1 MTNPVTNLAV
11 EFEQVSVNLGG
22 IEILNSVTAGVPWQS
37 NTAIIGPN
45 GAGKTTLLLALLN
58 QISFRGCI
66 RFSHPK
72 GLSRKPRIGYVPQ
85 RLHFDRGI
93 PLSVLEFMVM
103 GNQRLPL
110 WIALKKKKKELSREY
125 LNAVHAGHLEG
136 QKIGSLSGGE
146 LKRVLLAL
154 ALQQEPDLLILDE
167 PDAGV
172 DIRGEELCCE
182 LLGALRKQKG
192 FTQLM
197 VSHDLSMVTAHA
209 DHVICLNHT
218 VTGEGSP
225 CQVLVPSILTS
236 TFGLHMGFIDSCFIH
251 REGNSLSHGCK
262 EKNHV

>member
-1 MTNPVTNLAV
+1 MNSDPDMAV
-11 EFEQVSVNLGG
+11 QFDQVCVNVSG
-22 IEILNSVTAGVPWQS
+22 IEILYSVTAGVPWQS

-58 QISFRGCI
+58 QISFRGSI
-66 RFSHPK
+66 VLSVPR

-85 RLHFDRGI
+85 RLNFDRGM

-103 GNQRLPL
+103 GNQRLPIWL
-110 WIALKKKKKELSREY
+110 TLRKKKAAVAREY
-125 LNAVHAGHLEG
+125 LNAVHAGHLEN
-136 QKIGSLSGGE
+136 QRIGNLSGGE

-154 ALQQEPDLLILDE
+154 ALQREPDLLILDE

-182 LLGALRKQKG
+182 LLGTLRKQKG

-218 VTGEGSP
+218 VTGEGAP
-225 CQVLVPSILTS
+225 ADVLVPGILTP
-236 TFGLHMGFIDSCFIH
+236 TFGIHMGLIDSRFIH
-251 REGNSLSHGCK
+251 REGAPSP
-262 EKNHV
+262 HVCREGPHA

>member
-1 MTNPVTNLAV
+1 MNSNPDMAV
-11 EFEQVSVNLGG
+11 QFDQVCVNLQG
-22 IEILNSVTAGVPWQS
+22 IEILHSVTAGVPWQS

-58 QISFRGCI
+58 QISFRGSI
-66 RFSHPK
+66 QLSHPQ
-72 GLSRKPRIGYVPQ
+72 GLSQKPKIGYVPQ
-85 RLHFDRGI
+85 RLHFDRGM

-103 GNQRLPL
+103 GNQRLPI
-110 WIALKKKKKELSREY
+110 WITLRKRKMAVAREY
-125 LNAVHAGHLEG
+125 LNAVHAGHLES

-218 VTGEGSP
+218 VTGQGSP
-225 CQVLVPSILTS
+225 CDVLIPSILTS
-236 TFGLHMGFIDSCFIH
+236 TFGIHMGFIDSCFIH
-251 REGNSLSHGCK
+251 KEGQSISHGCK
-262 EKNHV
+262 GGSHV

>member
-1 MTNPVTNLAV
+1 MKPNPNMAV
-11 EFEQVSVNLGG
+11 QFDQVCVNLGG
-22 IEILNSVTAGVPWQS
+22 IEILHSVTAGVPWKS

-58 QISFRGCI
+58 QISFRGSI
-66 RFSHPK
+66 QFSAPQ
-72 GLSRKPRIGYVPQ
+72 GLSEKPKIGYVPQ
-85 RLHFDRGI
+85 RLNFDRGM

-103 GNQRLPL
+103 GNQRIPIWLTL
-110 WIALKKKKKELSREY
+110 RKKKTATAREY

-182 LLGALRKQKG
+182 LLGSLRKQKG

-218 VTGEGSP
+218 VTGEGAP
-225 CQVLVPSILTS
+225 ADVLVPGVLTS
-236 TFGLHMGFIDSCFIH
+236 TFGIHMGFVDPRLISKEGSCTPH
-251 REGNSLSHGCK
+251 ECK
-262 EKNHV
+262 GGAHV